1 MFSKKHWT
9 FLKKHLMFSKIPRD
23 VFLKNN
29 GMFFSTPFILILI
42 CTTYIFHGTEPVKT
56 VFKQCFNSVLMPFK
70 HGVII
75 TEKLR
80 FPIVSFPLQAPQS
93 P

>member
-1 MFSKKHWT
+1 MKKHWT
-9 FLKKHLMFSKIPRD
+9 FSKIPRD
-23 VFLKNN
+23 VFFKKQRYV
-29 GMFFSTPFILILI
+29 FSTPFILILI

-80 FPIVSFPLQAPQS
+80 FLIVSFLFQATQS

>member
-9 FLKKHLMFSKIPRD
+9 FSKIPRD

-29 GMFFSTPFILILI
+29 GMFFLTPFILILI

-80 FPIVSFPLQAPQS
+80 FLIVFLSFPSLSKLLKALKC
-93 P
+93 